1 MSKGIKA
8 LAAALLLA
16 GLVGGGTHAYFTE
29 TATNADNMFRVGTL
43 ELSLDPTSTVFDVPA
58 LAPGQQ
64 ASATLGVRNP
74 GTLPYTFTMSAR
86 KTAGYT
92 DVYNAL
98 TCSVTSV
105 DDSATVYSGTLA
117 GLATSPRLVAVGA
130 TQDLKMSVGLPPDAD
145 GTLAGDYCKVSFDV
159 AAEQQ
164 H

>member
-1 MSKGIKA
+1 MSRGIKA
-8 LAAALLLA
+8 LAVALLLT
-16 GLVGGGTHAYFTE
+16 GLVGGGTHAYFTK
-29 TATNADNMFRVGTL
+29 TATNADNVFRVGTL
-43 ELSLDPTSTVFDVPA
+43 ELSLDPTSTVFDVPS

-64 ASATLGVRNP
+64 VAGTLGVRNS

-98 TCSVTSV
+98 TCSVVSV
-105 DDSATVYSGTLA
+105 DDSATLYSGTLA
-117 GLATSPRLVAVGA
+117 ALASTPRLVAPGV
-130 TQDLKMSVGLPPDAD
+130 TQDLKMSVGLPADAA
-145 GTLAGDYCKVSFDV
+145 GTLAGDYCKVTFDV

>member
-1 MSKGIKA
+1 MTRGIKV
-8 LAAALLLA
+8 LAAALLMA
-16 GLVGGGTHAYFTE
+16 GIVGGGTHAYFTE
-29 TATNADNMFRVGTL
+29 TATNADNIFRVGTL
-43 ELSLDPTSTVFDVPA
+43 ELSMDPTSTAFDVPS

-64 ASATLGVRNP
+64 VSSTLGVRNT

-98 TCSVTSV
+98 TCSVMSV
-105 DDSATVYSGTLA
+105 DDSATLYSGTLA
-117 GLATSPRLVAVGA
+117 GLASAPRLVAAGA
-130 TQDLKMSVGLPPDAD
+130 TQDLRMSVGLPPDAD

>member
-16 GLVGGGTHAYFTE
+16 GLVGGGTHAYFTK
-29 TATNADNMFRVGTL
+29 TATNADNVFRVGTL
-43 ELSLDPTSTVFDVPA
+43 ELSLDPTSAAFDVPS

-64 ASATLGVRNP
+64 VSSTLGVRNS
-74 GTLPYTFTMSAR
+74 GTLPYTFTMGAR

-98 TCSVTSV
+98 TCSVTSI
-105 DDSATVYSGTLA
+105 DDSATLYSGTLA
-117 GLATSPRLVAVGA
+117 GLASAPRLVGPGV
-130 TQDLKMSVGLPPDAD
+130 TQDLRMSVGLPLDAD
-145 GTLAGDYCKVSFDV
+145 GALAGDYCRVSFDV